1 MNASAQPH
9 PSNSVALLMR
19 ENAVQPIKQLMN
31 NNVALLQNSSADLY
45 LTNLVGQFGNPV
57 VEEEEEDLEEAI
69 GEEREQLEL

>member
-9 PSNSVALLMR
+9 PSNSVALSMR